1 MTEVEPRID
10 LDVLAPLSAEH
21 PPFQA
26 AARHLSQLL
35 GAASGV
41 NHQIRLNLRKSLD
54 LREIAGEPGVIIIS
68 LLNEA
73 GRAHADWAAVA
84 ARWRRQAAV
93 LVAETS
99 RPVFFCT
106 VFRNVPAVESAPPGW
121 TRDGVLERIRRLNL
135 LAAELSQATG
145 ANVIDIDRT
154 LAHFGARLVT
164 TDYTLKGRLGAEVAG
179 DIIAAAVLGAGLD
192 DLVAEDRLE
201 RARQLHGG
209 LDGLTRRLQQHF
221 ASTRTAPA

>member
-1 MTEVEPRID
+1 MTEGPRID
-10 LDVLAPLSAEH
+10 LDVLAPLPAEH

-41 NHQIRLNLRKSLD
+41 DYQVRLNLRPSLN
-54 LREIAGEPGVIIIS
+54 LRDIAGEPGVIIIS

-73 GRAHADWAAVA
+73 GRAQSDWSELA
-84 ARWRRQAAV
+84 ARWRGQAAA
-93 LVAETS
+93 LVAGTA

-106 VFRNVPAVESAPPGW
+106 VFRHVPSLAPTPAGW
-121 TRDGVLERIRRLNL
+121 SRDSVLERVRRLNL

-154 LAHFGARLVT
+154 LSHFGARVLA
-164 TDYTLKGRLGAEVAG
+164 TDYTVRGRLGAEVAG
-179 DIIAAAVLGAGLD
+179 SVIASAVLGAGLD
-192 DLVAEDRLE
+192 DLVAEDQLEKARRL
-201 RARQLHGG
+201 QGG
-209 LDGLTRRLQQHF
+209 LDGLARQIQRHM
-221 ASTRTAPA
+221 AAGRTAPA